1 LNLCNISFGSVKSMA
16 SIEPFSAM
24 PDLAQRFLCIGIG
37 CGNSRL
43 LARASEQTAL
53 PDEIRPPLPD
63 ERGHVVEVRDWLSAE
78 SIMLVIGVAIG
89 LAFVASLVLFRD
101 AHLNGKSIDNTAVKA
116 LVERIIVAESN
127 GDPNA
132 RNKRSSATGAAQ
144 FLDDTWLEAV
154 RRHRRDLT
162 RGRGEKE
169 VLDLRRDPELAREIA
184 ARVVEEYAA
193 MLNKRGLPITPG
205 SLYLAYF
212 AGPAGAAALLSGAEK
227 ADAASL
233 MAAADATGRTTR
245 EKLVNANPF
254 LKVLTVGHIKRW
266 ADRKMTAVHSSGRL

>member
-1 LNLCNISFGSVKSMA
+1 
-16 SIEPFSAM
+16 
-24 PDLAQRFLCIGIG
+24 
-37 CGNSRL
+37 
-43 LARASEQTAL
+43 
-53 PDEIRPPLPD
+53 
-63 ERGHVVEVRDWLSAE
+63 
-78 SIMLVIGVAIG
+78 MLVIGVTIG
-89 LAFVASLVLFRD
+89 LAFVASLLLFRD
-101 AHLNGKSIDNTAVKA
+101 AHLNGKSIDKTVAKA
-116 LVERIIVAESN
+116 LVERIIIAESN

-154 RRHRRDLT
+154 RRHRRDLIQ
-162 RGRGEKE
+162 GRSHKE
-169 VLDLRRDPELAREIA
+169 VLDLRRDPQLARGIA
-184 ARVVEEYAA
+184 VRLIDEYAA

-212 AGPAGAAALLSGAEK
+212 AGPAGAVALLSSPEN

-254 LKVLTVGHIKRW
+254 LKVLTVGDIKRW
-266 ADRKMTAVHSSGRL
+266 ADRKMTAVNSPG